1 MYRKAVMW
9 WLIIVLVRVSP
20 LGAATADEL
29 LKAVGENAGDWFGH
43 SVSSAGD
50 VNGDGYDDIIVGAY
64 GSNAAYIFYGGP
76 SMDANYDVKLVG
88 ENGRFGYSVSSAG
101 DVNGDGYDDV
111 IVGADYY
118 DDGSNTAVGAAY
130 IFYGGPSMD
139 SIYDVK
145 MVGENTYDNFGTEV
159 SSAGDVNN
167 DGYDDVIV
175 GAYRYDN
182 GSNTNDGAAYIFYGG
197 PSMDS
202 IYDVKMVGENAG
214 DYFGLSVSSAGDVNN
229 DGYDDVIVGAEGSN
243 AAYIFYG
250 GSSMD
255 SIYDVKMVGE
265 NADDWFGNSVSS
277 AGDVNKDG
285 YDDVIVGADG
295 YAVGSNTNAGAVY
308 IFYGGHSMD
317 SVYDAKMV
325 GENADDR
332 FGYSVS
338 SAGDINGD
346 GYDDVIVGAFYY
358 NNGVNSHA
366 GAAYIFYG
374 GPSMDSVYDA
384 KMVGEN
390 TGDWF
395 GYSVSSAG
403 DINGDGYD
411 DVIVGA
417 HYYDDGSN
425 NDAGAAYIYDF
436 YLYKL
441 IYPNGG
447 EHLIVGSQTVI
458 RWLGENHAD
467 IYLSADGGNTWNLLI
482 DNAYGGNGETLSVSI
497 QIPYTPT
504 GFAKIAVCADS
515 YTPAAEWYSDASDS
529 FFSILIP
536 YAPTSVSFEKQI
548 KATGENADDWF
559 GYSVSSAGD
568 VNGDGYDDFVVS
580 APYHTNGSNS
590 YAGAVYIFYGG
601 PSMDANYDVK
611 LVGEN
616 VYDNFGYSVS
626 SAGDVN
632 KDGYDDI
639 IVGAPYYDDGSN
651 TDAGAVYIFYG
662 GPTMDSSYDVKMV
675 GENAGCHLGYSV
687 SSAGDVNHDGYDDVI
702 VGAPDY
708 DDGSNTYPGAAYIF
722 YGGPSMDVNY
732 DVKMMGEDMN
742 DLFGNS
748 VSSAGDLNN
757 DGYDDVIVGAYYYDN
772 GLNYYSGAA
781 YIFYGGPS
789 MDASYDVKMVGENT
803 DDEFGSSVS
812 VAGDLNND
820 GYNDVI
826 VGARNYDDGSNTAV
840 GAIYIYNFYMYQ
852 LISPNGGEVWNVGS
866 KATVKWKGERDADIY
881 ISVDGG
887 NRWDLLVSDA
897 VGSGSGIYT
906 YSLLVPHIPTRY
918 ALLKVVKVGTSP
930 DALENYAVSD
940 TFFTIKS
947 TVNLLAFSADP
958 EDDGKVHL
966 TWRTDPG
973 LKDLSGYNLYR
984 IDADGHETRVNT
996 ELIKS
1001 TEYTDE
1007 PRGFITGYALG
1018 AVNGLGEEYRIGEIA
1033 ILSGKKAISVL
1044 PKLVRDEARIVFYVP
1059 ALSPFSTK
1067 ESAVIRIVDL
1077 AGRTVIKEKKA
1088 FKPGMH
1094 MIKLNLSELK
1104 RGVYYAVLEVGSGY
1118 MKVSRFEVAR

>member
-1 MYRKAVMW
+1 M
-9 WLIIVLVRVSP
+9 
-20 LGAATADEL
+20 
-29 LKAVGENAGDWFGH
+29 
-43 SVSSAGD
+43 
-50 VNGDGYDDIIVGAY
+50 
-64 GSNAAYIFYGGP
+64 
-76 SMDANYDVKLVG
+76 
-88 ENGRFGYSVSSAG
+88 
-101 DVNGDGYDDV
+101 
-111 IVGADYY
+111 
-118 DDGSNTAVGAAY
+118 
-130 IFYGGPSMD
+130 
-139 SIYDVK
+139 
-145 MVGENTYDNFGTEV
+145 
-159 SSAGDVNN
+159 
-167 DGYDDVIV
+167 
-175 GAYRYDN
+175 
-182 GSNTNDGAAYIFYGG
+182 
-197 PSMDS
+197 
-202 IYDVKMVGENAG
+202 
-214 DYFGLSVSSAGDVNN
+214 
-229 DGYDDVIVGAEGSN
+229 
-243 AAYIFYG
+243 
-250 GSSMD
+250 
-255 SIYDVKMVGE
+255 
-265 NADDWFGNSVSS
+265 
-277 AGDVNKDG
+277 
-285 YDDVIVGADG
+285 
-295 YAVGSNTNAGAVY
+295 
-308 IFYGGHSMD
+308 
-317 SVYDAKMV
+317 
-325 GENADDR
+325 
-332 FGYSVS
+332 
-338 SAGDINGD
+338 
-346 GYDDVIVGAFYY
+346 
-358 NNGVNSHA
+358 
-366 GAAYIFYG
+366 
-374 GPSMDSVYDA
+374 
-384 KMVGEN
+384 
-390 TGDWF
+390 
-395 GYSVSSAG
+395 
-403 DINGDGYD
+403 
-411 DVIVGA
+411 
-417 HYYDDGSN
+417 
-425 NDAGAAYIYDF
+425 
-436 YLYKL
+436 
-441 IYPNGG
+441 
-447 EHLIVGSQTVI
+447 GSQTVV

-467 IYLSADGGNTWNLLI
+467 IYLSTDGGNTWNLLI

-504 GFAKIAVCADS
+504 GFAKIAFCADS

-529 FFSILIP
+529 FFSILMP
-536 YAPTSVSFEKQI
+536 YAPTSVSYEIQI
-548 KATGENADDWF
+548 KATGENADDW
-559 GYSVSSAGD
+559 
-568 VNGDGYDDFVVS
+568 
-580 APYHTNGSNS
+580 
-590 YAGAVYIFYGG
+590 
-601 PSMDANYDVK
+601 
-611 LVGEN
+611 
-616 VYDNFGYSVS
+616 FGYSVS

-639 IVGAPYYDDGSN
+639 IVGAPYYDDGSD

-675 GENAGCHLGYSV
+675 GENAYDDFGYSV
-687 SSAGDVNHDGYDDVI
+687 SSAGDVNHDGYDDVV

-708 DDGSNTYPGAAYIF
+708 ADGSNTYP
-722 YGGPSMDVNY
+722 
-732 DVKMMGEDMN
+732 
-742 DLFGNS
+742 
-748 VSSAGDLNN
+748 
-757 DGYDDVIVGAYYYDN
+757 
-772 GLNYYSGAA
+772 GAA

-803 DDEFGSSVS
+803 DDEFGYSVSSAGDVNHDGYDDVVVGAPDYADGSNTYPGAAYIFYGSPSMDASYDVKMVGENSNDEFGSSVS

-826 VGARNYDDGSNTAV
+826 VGARDYDDGSNTDA

-973 LKDLSGYNLYR
+973 LQDLSGYNLYR
-984 IDADGHETRVNT
+984 MDADGHETRVNT

-1059 ALSPFSTK
+1059 ALSPFSAK

-1104 RGVYYAVLEVGSGY
+1104 RGVYYAVLEAGSGY